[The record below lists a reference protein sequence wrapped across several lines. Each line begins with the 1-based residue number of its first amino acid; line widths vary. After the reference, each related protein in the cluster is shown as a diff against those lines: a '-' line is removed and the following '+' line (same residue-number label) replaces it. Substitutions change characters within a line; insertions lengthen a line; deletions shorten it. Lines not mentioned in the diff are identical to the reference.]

1 MTLANELGGPLI
13 GATNEKP
20 RLRKQP
26 GFSSLHLLELIL
38 PNQGLLN
45 APTAMI
51 VKPKTACGD
60 ADDSLSTLGL
70 WSDLHVSKPVPTHV
84 GAHLKT

>member
-1 MTLANELGGPLI
+1 LI

-38 PNQGLLN
+38 ANQGLLK

-51 VKPKTACGD
+51 VKLKTACGD
-60 ADDSLSTLGL
+60 DDGSFSILGL
-70 WSDLHVSKPVPTHV
+70 CSD
-84 GAHLKT
+84 